1 MNAARALRYA
11 RRRAGLSQRE
21 LAQRSGVPQSTVGR
35 IESGAVDP
43 RISTLDRLLR
53 TCEFDLE
60 VEPLLGIGVD
70 RSQIR
75 EMLGLSPSER
85 LARSVQGAQFVAL
98 LRQAHCTG
106 VAASGKV

>member
-1 MNAARALRYA
+1 VNAARALRYA
-11 RRRAGLSQRE
+11 RRRASLSQRE
-21 LAQRSGVPQSTVGR
+21 LAERSGVPQSTVGR
-35 IESGAVDP
+35 IETGAVDP

-53 TCEFDLE
+53 ACEFDLE

-75 EMLGLSPSER
+75 EMLDLSPSER

-98 LRQAHCTG
+98 LRQAHRAG
-106 VAASGKV
+106 VAASGKA

>member
-1 MNAARALRYA
+1 M
-11 RRRAGLSQRE
+11 
-21 LAQRSGVPQSTVGR
+21 PQSTVGR
-35 IESGAVDP
+35 IETGAVDP

-53 TCEFDLE
+53 ACEFDLE

-75 EMLGLSPSER
+75 EMLDLSPSER

-98 LRQAHCTG
+98 LRQAHRAG
-106 VAASGKV
+106 AATSEQA